1 MANIMERE
9 GIFMKKN
16 AQRKIAFLMALLMV
30 LSLMPVNLFGFGAV
44 SVYAASGKDKTWS
57 FMGVAEADAVLIQ
70 GTTGELDGL
79 LVDATVSSA
88 KFNKRAGNWAQFNTG
103 TIIKVPVEGDC
114 DVVVTGYDN
123 AYTVAGTAATDKVTT
138 YSYTGEAGYVELT
151 ATADTYLGSIK
162 TVYAE
167 DESSEAAT
175 EEVSTEASPEEETT
189 EAATEKA
196 TEDTTTESSAEE
208 TTTEKATKEVTT
220 EKATEVTTTE
230 GATEKVTEEVT
241 TQAPTQ
247 ETTTEAPTQ
256 APTQAPT
263 ESAVNPLPTVVKTA
277 AIEAEGGSYS
287 VENGTFTVTGAG
299 SKFDKDS
306 GKDSLYYVYFDVK
319 EGTQSITAKVTPT
332 KTAASGAMGI
342 MARNGLEQQDMAAA
356 LYYDLGKNQVRIGR
370 HGGAGSIAGVT
381 PTDAFYVKLEFSN
394 GAVYY
399 TVAKDADFT
408 DIIKNRSGMGSVGLD
423 VRNIGFFATD
433 GNVLTVSDIE
443 IIANYKEDGSD
454 EAVKKIVYSSVY
466 GELIPQYAKSI
477 VEYSSEFTFTQSVN
491 GNELNL
497 VSKKGGTTKG
507 YIRSDKTTDYLLFP
521 QTTENWSV
529 KADVVIN
536 SIDSGTD
543 KQGIAVGQFAKTDKR
558 IYADIF
564 QANKNKA
571 MQHNFVSDN
580 GGENGGNPKA
590 SSIDISG
597 GATYTMQY
605 TKYAANE
612 ANPDGYAV
620 MTAYSAAGDDL
631 AKGADYPFS
640 LSNCASSLRAGQPVH
655 YGLAISAADATVTNI
670 KVTNEEGYIIYDQ
683 NDYYIAVGVAP
694 VVGTVTGSVSEDRK
708 SINVT
713 WDNAEE
719 GVGNVQYIVMVS
731 KDGGEY
737 ALAGNSKINEFTYKP
752 KEDGVYTFKVYGKS
766 GESVSLDAAKTS
778 NEVVYKA
785 PIDDITVTATGS
797 KDNVTV
803 EFTLAE
809 GATAYDVYR
818 KVTSDGKA
826 ELIATINAS
835 DIEADAKTGKYVDVP
850 EEEVPV
856 YYSVTAKNDNNT
868 SNPAEYMQALR
879 SAGHTYAYAVG
890 KEADKLTI
898 TAKTNDT
905 VFDGKFSVTGSYA
918 VDGSYVVN
926 VNGKE
931 GKAVEY
937 KAGEAAVIE
946 GTLENGRND
955 VEVIFTNASG
965 VKSRTVFNFVN
976 APKYDILVDAAF
988 TGTDGTETDGVPTYS
1003 TIKAALA
1010 AIASDNAKQVTVFV
1024 KNGTYNERVTVTAP
1038 NVSILGEDS
1047 EKTKIAYSAAI
1058 AEGTAT
1064 SMWDRNAMYVDSTA
1078 DGFTL
1083 ENIWVENSYNYTNG
1097 NDQQADAIAIV
1108 ADNVV
1113 VINAKLIGY
1122 QDTLLIDSRVKDS
1135 TGGYEVTNQYFYK
1148 CYITGNVDFIYGS
1161 GSAAFEDCDV
1171 VGRYTSYKADG
1182 CFTAARTY
1190 NYTQYGLIFN
1200 NCRFYGEEGIAAGAY
1215 RLARPW
1221 GADASTVFLNCY
1233 MDETVTGVGY
1243 GDMSG
1248 NLYKNARFAEYMS
1261 SGAGFAVNNDRPLLS
1276 KEQAAAYATEKVLGA
1291 DFDYKKVMDSLY
1303 TGEAPV
1309 PSDTY
1314 VGNVNT
1320 ELQKFTYDKET
1331 GYLSGQIVV
1340 VEWIDGVSTVPTVKP
1355 VMTFDSVD
1363 GTESIEVFV
1372 TPTGTNTYYFDRLIA
1387 GLTEGQEYVFH
1398 VTSGDSKN
1406 VSEYRT
1412 VPVYTG
1418 TSSIGSEGFLGN
1430 IGTTQSIK
1438 FKTAEDGTLVL
1449 YGGAAEIENAY
1460 TGDVN
1465 SSLLNVNC
1473 VTSETGNFVSG
1484 NIVVTEWVNGVSVV
1498 PETAPAMSFESVDGS
1513 EKLGVYIASI
1523 DGTNTYYFDRNLS
1536 EDMDTSK
1543 EYIFRIS
1550 LTEENNI
1557 SARKSMVVT
1566 TNYMDKK
1573 SGILWT
1579 TDTQLICYKT
1589 VVADGDNQLRVYAL
1603 NK

>member
-1 MANIMERE
+1 MR
-9 GIFMKKN
+9 KN

-57 FMGVAEADAVLIQ
+57 FKNVSADDVLVIQ

-79 LVDATVSSA
+79 LIDATTG
-88 KFNKRAGNWAQFNTG
+88 KFNKRAGDWAQFNAG

-114 DVVVTGYDN
+114 DVIVEGYTTD
-123 AYTVAGTAATDKVTT
+123 YTVAGEAATQTVTT
-138 YSYTGEAGYVELT
+138 YHYTGEAGYVEVKST
-151 ATADTYLGSIK
+151 ANTYLGSIA
-162 TVYAE
+162 TVYTE

-189 EAATEKA
+189 EEA
-196 TEDTTTESSAEE
+196 TTESSAEE
-208 TTTEKATKEVTT
+208 TTTEKATEEVTTETEVTTTEGVTEETTT

-230 GATEKVTEEVT
+230 ASTEKVTTE
-241 TQAPTQ
+241 APTQ
-247 ETTTEAPTQ
+247 EPTTEAPTQ

-263 ESAVNPLPTVVKTA
+263 EAAANPLPSVIKTA

-287 VENGTFTVTGAG
+287 VSDGAFTVTGAG
-299 SKFDKDS
+299 SKFDKDY
-306 GKDSLYYVYFDVK
+306 GNDSLYYVYFDVK
-319 EGTQSITAKVTPT
+319 EGVQDITLKVTPT
-332 KTAASGAMGI
+332 QASANGYMGI
-342 MARNGLEQQDMAAA
+342 MVRNGLEPDDMAAA
-356 LYYDLGKNQVRIGR
+356 FYYDTGKNQIRIGR
-370 HGGAGSIAGVT
+370 HGGAGSISGVT
-381 PTDAFYVKLEFSN
+381 AIDSVYVRLEFR
-394 GAVYY
+394 ADEVYY
-399 TVAKDADFT
+399 TVAKDAAFS
-408 DIIKNRSGMGSVGLD
+408 DIIRNRSGMGATGLD
-423 VRNIGFFATD
+423 ARTVGFFATE
-433 GNVLTVSDIE
+433 GCVLTVSDIKMLSYYE
-443 IIANYKEDGSD
+443 EDGST
-454 EAVKKIVYSSVY
+454 ETTKKIVYSSKY
-466 GELIPQYAKSI
+466 GELIPQFTKSLA
-477 VEYSSEFTFTQSVN
+477 EYSSEFTFEQSAN

-497 VSKKGGTTKG
+497 ISTRTASAKGD
-507 YIRSDKTTDYLLFP
+507 IRSDKTTDYLLFP
-521 QTTENWSV
+521 ETTENWTIQ
-529 KADVVIN
+529 ADVVIN
-536 SIDSGTD
+536 SINSGTD
-543 KQGIAVGQFAKTDKR
+543 KQGFAVGQFAKTDSR

-571 MQHNFVSDN
+571 MQHNYAADSAV
-580 GGENGGNPKA
+580 NGGNPKV
-590 SSIDISG
+590 SGVDIEG
-597 GATYTMQY
+597 GTTYTMKY
-605 TKYAANE
+605 TKYAADDS
-612 ANPDGYAV
+612 NPDGYSV
-620 MTAYSAAGDDL
+620 MTAYSASGDDL
-631 AKGADYPFS
+631 AKGVDYPFS
-640 LSNCASSLRAGQPVH
+640 LSNCATTLRTGKPVY
-655 YGLAISAADATVTNI
+655 YGLAVSGADVTVTNVRVI
-670 KVTNEEGYIIYDQ
+670 NEDGFVIYDQ

-694 VVGTVTGSVSEDRK
+694 VVKNVTANVSEDRK
-708 SINVT
+708 SIELVWENS
-713 WDNAEE
+713 DD
-719 GVGNVQYIVMVS
+719 GVGNVQYVVMVS
-731 KDGGEY
+731 KDDGEY
-737 ALAGNSKINEFTYKP
+737 TLAGNSKVREFVYKP
-752 KEDGVYTFKVYGKS
+752 SEDGYYRFKVYGKS
-766 GESVSLDAAKTS
+766 GDSTSADKAIIS
-778 NEVVYKA
+778 NEVLYAA
-785 PIDDITVTATGS
+785 PLSDVTVTATGS
-797 KDNVTV
+797 KDDVTV
-803 EFTLAE
+803 EFTVVDE
-809 GATAYDVYR
+809 ATAYDVYR
-818 KVTSDGKA
+818 KVTSDGTE
-826 ELIATINAS
+826 ELIGTVNAS
-835 DIEADAKTGKYVDVP
+835 DIAEGAATGKYVDVP

-856 YYSVTAKNDNNT
+856 YYSVTARSEYNS
-868 SNPAEYMQALR
+868 SNPSEYMQALR

-890 KEADKLTI
+890 RDADKLTI
-898 TAKTNDT
+898 TDKTNDT
-905 VFDGKFSVTGSYA
+905 VFDGKFSVTGTYA

-926 VNGKE
+926 VNGTE

-937 KAGEAAVIE
+937 KAGETVSIE
-946 GTLENGRND
+946 GTLEKGRND

-976 APKYDILVDAAF
+976 APKYDILVDGAF

-1003 TIKAALA
+1003 TIKAALDTIA
-1010 AIASDNAKQVTVFV
+1010 ADNSKQVTTFV
-1024 KNGTYNERVTVTAP
+1024 KNGTYNERVTVVAP

-1058 AEGTAT
+1058 AEGTAVD
-1064 SMWDRNAMYVDSTA
+1064 MWTRNAMYVDSTA

-1083 ENIWVENSYNYTNG
+1083 ENIWVENTYNYTNG
-1097 NDQQADAIAIV
+1097 NDQQADALAIV

-1190 NYTQYGLIFN
+1190 DYTQYGLVFN

-1221 GADASTVFLNCY
+1221 GADASTVFINCY

-1276 KEQAAAYATEKVLGA
+1276 KEQAAVYATEKVLGA
-1291 DFDYKKVMDSLY
+1291 DFDYKKVMESLY
-1303 TGEAPV
+1303 AGEV
-1309 PSDTY
+1309 IPSDTY

-1340 VEWIDGVSTVPTVKP
+1340 VEWVDGVSTVPTVKP

-1398 VTSGDSKN
+1398 VTSGDPKN

-1418 TSSIGSEGFLGN
+1418 TSGIGSEGFLGN
-1430 IGTTQSIK
+1430 IGTTQSVK

-1449 YGGAAEIENAY
+1449 YGAAPEIENAY

-1498 PETAPAMSFESVDGS
+1498 PETAPAMSFESVDGT

-1589 VVADGDNQLRVYAL
+1589 VAADGDNQLRVYAL